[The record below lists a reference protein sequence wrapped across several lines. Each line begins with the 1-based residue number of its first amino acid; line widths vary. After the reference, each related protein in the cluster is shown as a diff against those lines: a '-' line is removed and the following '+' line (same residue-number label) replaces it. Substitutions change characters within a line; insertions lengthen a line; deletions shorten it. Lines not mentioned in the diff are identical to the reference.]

1 MAKRGASSRTMRK
14 TLAGLV
20 GVAATDLAVELPAVV
35 GKKLPAITA
44 DAVKIFLTWTFFRSL
59 RCNYF
64 ILSRASPI

>member
-1 MAKRGASSRTMRK
+1 MRK

-20 GVAATDLAVELPAVV
+20 GVAATDLAMELPAVV

-44 DAVKIFLTWTFFRSL
+44 DAIKVFFTRLPFGSNE
-59 RCNYF
+59 CSYF

>member
-1 MAKRGASSRTMRK
+1 MRK

-20 GVAATDLAVELPAVV
+20 GVAATDLAVELPAVM
-35 GKKLPAITA
+35 GKRLLAIMA
-44 DAVKIFLTWTFFRSL
+44 DAVKIFLTWTFFGSM